1 MSLKSTTVL
10 KINQSIIIFIENI
23 SIILVEIFYISKL

>member
-1 MSLKSTTVL
+1 MSLKSNTVL